1 MSKAEAGLHLDDAG
15 TQRASR
21 LAEVRLSDVALD
33 SVPPASAV
41 QVDLVKQIVEIGAN
55 FKLSVFANQ
64 FQVRQAKGLAEL
76 RVDVKV
82 AGARERVTRNRFA
95 WQGAKALLA
104 ARALCRRRIRE
115 EASEQRSRSKSGR
128 REECVSRRTGIAVV
142 IRSKAAVVRRRENCA

>member
-1 MSKAEAGLHLDDAG
+1 MFRVVRGLKAESGLHLDDPG

-21 LAEVRLSDVALD
+21 LAEVRLPDVALD
-33 SVPPASAV
+33 SVPPAGAV
-41 QVDLVKQIVEIGAN
+41 QVDFVKQVVEIGAN
-55 FKLSVFANQ
+55 LDLSVLANQ
-64 FQVRQAKGLAEL
+64 FHVWQAEGLAEL

-128 REECVSRRTGIAVV
+128 REE
-142 IRSKAAVVRRRENCA
+142 